1 MTDQYKSLTE
11 LDNLLEALCEDR
23 LSADEISRLEQL
35 VLSSPEARW
44 KYLTYLDL
52 HGTLYWDAAGAG
64 SPQPLSSEEI
74 PIPLE
79 LAPSGT
85 LQTRSLRNV
94 VPKRRLSWVSVILA
108 TAACL
113 MLGLFFSGRH
123 SQTKPALV
131 SEISAETSPTGTD
144 NRKGDELNPG
154 LAPTEASRPTAVR
167 KHGPPVLVEATN
179 GMIEGFVVSGS
190 TVSGS
195 TVSGSTVPGST
206 VPGSTVPGSTVPGST
221 VSQLI
226 PLGPIEPQSANSLRS
241 SQTIVALIDE
251 EIQSRWSELGIE
263 PSEQADDAEWMRRVY
278 LDIAGRVPTIR
289 EAETF
294 LGNRREQK
302 RETLIDELLSDSGYV
317 RNLTTKWTNLLIGRS
332 PNSRVNREALEKFL
346 RLSFAGNRPW
356 NEIVSELIS
365 AEGSNVENGATNFLI
380 AHLNNDATP
389 ATAVCSRL
397 FLGRQVH
404 CNQCHN
410 NPFDDSKQVAFW
422 ELNSFFQQTTS
433 VSRQRRDLVTGQV
446 LGSFTELVTQDA
458 GGPTYF
464 ETQSGLMRVA
474 YPRFNNQDVDP
485 GVETNRRRELARL
498 MTAGEQPQLAAAF
511 VNRMWE
517 HFFGMGFTRSV
528 DDMGPHS
535 PASHPELLGGLSE
548 QFIQSGYDIKQLVRW
563 MCRSQAYQLS
573 SRISK
578 SNERDDPFQSD
589 LPAFSRMSVRTMTAE
604 QTYDSLLTATKAHL
618 VGAVD
623 WTEAEQNRQQWLQ
636 QFVVTFQTDENDES
650 MAFEGSIG
658 NALSLMNGPLI
669 EKALET
675 SAGSFL
681 GEVVRQKGTEVEK
694 IRLLCLATLSRS
706 PSPAEITSMKK
717 LLRPAVL
724 SSRHGKDLLVESYQD
739 LFWALLN
746 SNEFASI
753 H

>member
-1 MTDQYKSLTE
+1 M
-11 LDNLLEALCEDR
+11 
-23 LSADEISRLEQL
+23 
-35 VLSSPEARW
+35 
-44 KYLTYLDL
+44 
-52 HGTLYWDAAGAG
+52 AG
-64 SPQPLSSEEI
+64 S
-74 PIPLE
+74 
-79 LAPSGT
+79 
-85 LQTRSLRNV
+85 V
-94 VPKRRLSWVSVILA
+94 
-108 TAACL
+108 
-113 MLGLFFSGRH
+113 
-123 SQTKPALV
+123 
-131 SEISAETSPTGTD
+131 
-144 NRKGDELNPG
+144 
-154 LAPTEASRPTAVR
+154 
-167 KHGPPVLVEATN
+167 
-179 GMIEGFVVSGS
+179 
-190 TVSGS
+190 
-195 TVSGSTVPGST
+195 VPGST
-206 VPGSTVPGSTVPGST
+206 VLESTAAAV
-221 VSQLI
+221 Q
-226 PLGPIEPQSANSLRS
+226 PLGPVESPPKNTLRS
-241 SQTIVALIDE
+241 SQTIMALIDKQ
-251 EIQSRWSELGIE
+251 IQSRWSELGIE

-278 LDIAGRVPTIR
+278 LDLTGRVPTIR

-332 PNSRVNREALEKFL
+332 ANLRVNREALEKFL

-389 ATAVCSRL
+389 ATAVCSKL

-404 CNQCHN
+404 CNQCHG
-410 NPFDDSKQVAFW
+410 NPFDNSKQIDFW

-433 VSRQRRDLVTGQV
+433 VSRQRRDPVTGQV

-498 MTAGEQPQLAAAF
+498 MTSGAQPQLAAAF

-517 HFFGMGFTRSV
+517 HFFGIGFTRSV

-578 SNERDDPFQSD
+578 SNERDDPLQSD

-623 WTEAEQNRQQWLQ
+623 WTESEKNRQQWLQ

-650 MAFEGSIG
+650 MSFEGSIG
-658 NALSLMNGPLI
+658 NALSLMNGPLM

-706 PSPAEITSMKK
+706 PSPAEMTSMKK
-717 LLRPAVL
+717 LLRPALL
-724 SSRHGKDLLVESYQD
+724 SSRHGKDLPVESYQD

>member
-1 MTDQYKSLTE
+1 MTDRYKSLTE

-79 LAPSGT
+79 LAPSAS
-85 LQTRSLRNV
+85 LQTGSLQTGSLRNV
-94 VPKRRLSWVSVILA
+94 IAKRRFSRVMGIMA

-113 MLGLFFSGRH
+113 MVGLFFSWRY
-123 SQTKPALV
+123 SQSRPALV
-131 SEISAETSPTGTD
+131 SGISVETSPTGNENWD
-144 NRKGDELNPG
+144 QNESNPA
-154 LAPTEASRPTAVR
+154 LAPTGGSRPTAVR

-179 GMIEGFVVSGS
+179 DITEGS
-190 TVSGS
+190 TVAGS
-195 TVSGSTVPGST
+195 VVPGSA
-206 VPGSTVPGSTVPGST
+206 VAQVN
-221 VSQLI
+221 
-226 PLGPIEPQSANSLRS
+226 PLGPVESQSTISLRS
-241 SQTIVALIDE
+241 SQTIVALIDQ

-263 PSEQADDAEWMRRVY
+263 PSERADDAEWMRRVY

-356 NEIVSELIS
+356 NEIVSDLIS
-365 AEGSNVENGATNFLI
+365 AEGSNVDNGATNFLI

-389 ATAVCSRL
+389 ATAVCSKL
-397 FLGRQVH
+397 FLGRQIH
-404 CNQCHN
+404 CNQCHG
-410 NPFDDSKQVAFW
+410 NPFDNSKQIDFW

-433 VSRQRRDLVTGQV
+433 VARQRRDPLTGQV
-446 LGSFTELVTQDA
+446 LGSFTELVTQDG

-474 YPRFNNQDVDP
+474 YPRFHNQDVDP

-498 MTAGEQPQLAAAF
+498 MTSGAQPQLAAAF

-517 HFFGMGFTRSV
+517 HFFGIGFTRSV

-578 SNERDDPFQSD
+578 SNERDDPSQSD

-623 WTEAEQNRQQWLQ
+623 WTEAERNRQHWLQ

-650 MAFEGSIG
+650 MSFEGSIG

-717 LLRPAVL
+717 LLRPALL
-724 SSRHGKDLLVESYQD
+724 SSRHGKDLPVESYQD

-746 SNEFASI
+746 SSEFASI

>member
-1 MTDQYKSLTE
+1 MTDRYKSLTE

-74 PIPLE
+74 PISPE
-79 LAPSGT
+79 LAPSGS
-85 LQTRSLRNV
+85 LQTGSPRNV
-94 VPKRRLSWVSVILA
+94 VAKRRFSWVSGILT

-123 SQTKPALV
+123 WQTRPASV
-131 SEISAETSPTGTD
+131 SGISAETSPTGND
-144 NRKGDELNPG
+144 NRKGNELNPG

-179 GMIEGFVVSGS
+179 DLTEGL
-190 TVSGS
+190 
-195 TVSGSTVPGST
+195 TVPGST
-206 VPGSTVPGSTVPGST
+206 VAQVN
-221 VSQLI
+221 
-226 PLGPIEPQSANSLRS
+226 PLGQVEPQSTNSLQS

-263 PSEQADDAEWMRRVY
+263 PSERADDAEWMRRVY

-332 PNSRVNREALEKFL
+332 PNSRVNRGALEKFL

-356 NEIVSELIS
+356 NEIVFELIS

-433 VSRQRRDLVTGQV
+433 VSRQRRDPVTGQV

-474 YPRFNNQDVDP
+474 YPRFNHQDVDP

-498 MTAGEQPQLAAAF
+498 MTSGEQPQLAAAF

-517 HFFGMGFTRSV
+517 HFFGIGFTRSV

-578 SNERDDPFQSD
+578 SNERDDPSQSD

-623 WTEAEQNRQQWLQ
+623 WTEAEKNRQQWLQ

-724 SSRHGKDLLVESYQD
+724 SSRQGKDLLVESYQD

>member
-1 MTDQYKSLTE
+1 MTDRYKSLTE

-79 LAPSGT
+79 LAPSGSLKT
-85 LQTRSLRNV
+85 GSLRNV
-94 VPKRRLSWVSVILA
+94 VAKRRFSWVSGILA

-113 MLGLFFSGRH
+113 MLGLLFSWRY
-123 SQTKPALV
+123 SQTRPALV
-131 SEISAETSPTGTD
+131 SGISAETLPTGND
-144 NRKGDELNPG
+144 NRKGDESNPG

-179 GMIEGFVVSGS
+179 GLTERLVVA
-190 TVSGS
+190 
-195 TVSGSTVPGST
+195 GSTVPGST
-206 VPGSTVPGSTVPGST
+206 VA
-221 VSQLI
+221 QLN
-226 PLGPIEPQSANSLRS
+226 PSGPVEPQSTNSLRS
-241 SQTIVALIDE
+241 SQTIVALIDK

-263 PSEQADDAEWMRRVY
+263 PSERADDAEWMRRVY

-433 VSRQRRDLVTGQV
+433 VSRQRRDPVTGQV

-474 YPRFNNQDVDP
+474 YPRFNHQDVDP

-578 SNERDDPFQSD
+578 SNERDDPSQSD

-724 SSRHGKDLLVESYQD
+724 SSRQGKDLLVESYQD

>member
-1 MTDQYKSLTE
+1 MIDRHKSLTE
-11 LDNLLEALCEDR
+11 LDTLLEALCEDR
-23 LSADEISRLEQL
+23 LSADEISRLEHL
-35 VLSSPEARW
+35 VLSSLEARW

-74 PIPLE
+74 PIPIPLE
-79 LAPSGT
+79 SDQSGS
-85 LQTRSLRNV
+85 LQTGSPQAVSQQAVSQRNMI
-94 VPKRRLSWVSVILA
+94 PERRFSRVLGIVA

-113 MLGLFFSGRH
+113 MVGLFFSWRY
-123 SQTKPALV
+123 SQTRPAVV
-131 SEISAETSPTGTD
+131 SGISVETSPAGTE
-144 NRKGDELNPG
+144 NWEGHELNPA
-154 LAPTEASRPTAVR
+154 LSPIEASRPTAVR

-179 GMIEGFVVSGS
+179 GMTEGSTEAGSPVAGSVVSGS
-190 TVSGS
+190 AVLES
-195 TVSGSTVPGST
+195 TAAAV
-206 VPGSTVPGSTVPGST
+206 
-221 VSQLI
+221 Q
-226 PLGPIEPQSANSLRS
+226 PLGPIESQPKNSLRS
-241 SQTIVALIDE
+241 SQTMVALIDQE
-251 EIQSRWSELGIE
+251 LQSRWSELGIE

-278 LDIAGRVPTIR
+278 LDLTGRVPTIR
-289 EAETF
+289 EAEIF

-332 PNSRVNREALEKFL
+332 ANSRVNREALEKFL

-389 ATAVCSRL
+389 ATAVCAKL

-404 CNQCHN
+404 CNQCHG
-410 NPFDDSKQVAFW
+410 NPFDNSKQIDFW

-433 VSRQRRDLVTGQV
+433 VSRQRRDPVTGQV

-458 GGPTYF
+458 GGPMYF

-474 YPRFNNQDVDP
+474 YPRFNNQDIDP

-498 MTAGEQPQLAAAF
+498 MTSGAQPQLAAAF

-517 HFFGMGFTRSV
+517 HFFGIGFTRSV

-578 SNERDDPFQSD
+578 SNERDDSLQSD

-623 WTEAEQNRQQWLQ
+623 WTESEKNRQQWLQ

-650 MAFEGSIG
+650 MSFEGSIG
-658 NALSLMNGPLI
+658 NALSLMNGPLM

-706 PSPAEITSMKK
+706 PSPAEMTSMKK
-717 LLRPAVL
+717 LLRPALL
-724 SSRHGKDLLVESYQD
+724 SSRHGKDLPVESYQD